1 MVVTLVMEAHFEAH
15 AVVIIIASGP
25 SSIQVTRC
33 SLHRHDLHK
42 VPHIW
47 DAETCFQTNLDNLDC
62 NLIINLGCR
71 NAIITLE
78 IMAE

>member
-1 MVVTLVMEAHFEAH
+1 MAVTLVLEAHFEVH

-25 SSIQVTRC
+25 SSIQVTWC
-33 SLHRHDLHK
+33 SLYRHDLHK
-42 VPHIW
+42 MPHIW

-62 NLIINLGCR
+62 NLMINLGCH